1 MRIGIPE
8 ALLFYRYEDFIR
20 TFFSNLDIETVYSQP
35 TNPDILERGIKE
47 CVDEACL
54 PIKIFAGHVSKLL
67 EDCDKV
73 VVPRLMKCQ
82 NGDSICPKFAG
93 LPELAGR
100 VGHDQRFI
108 FTDPLYLND
117 SKKFKQALI
126 REGEKMEV
134 AKDEVMGAYDRVEK
148 IIREA
153 KITGNLNRFPRRWR
167 EISDSSNAGVRIGV
181 LGHSYNIHDS
191 FANMSLMKKL
201 KDLGV
206 KVTTGEDI
214 TLEEINPHMRGLL
227 KTPYWMFYRENLGR
241 ACQLVKEREVD
252 GIIYISSF
260 CCGTDSITIEMI
272 KSKIGDFPML
282 VLKLDEHTA
291 EAGIDTR
298 LEAFVELLERRN

>member
-1 MRIGIPE
+1 MKIGIPE
-8 ALLFYRYEDFIR
+8 ALLFYKYEPFIR
-20 TFFSNLDIETVYSQP
+20 TFFSNLDIETVYSQS
-35 TNPDILERGIKE
+35 TNQDILERGIKE

-54 PIKIFAGHVSKLL
+54 PIKIFVGHVSRLL

-73 VVPRLMKCQ
+73 AVPRLMKCQ

-100 VGHDQRFI
+100 VGNGNRLI
-108 FTDPLYLND
+108 FTDPIYLND
-117 SKKFKQALI
+117 KKKFERTLI
-126 REGEKMEV
+126 EQGRKMEL
-134 AKDEVMGAYDRVEK
+134 AKDEVMGAYDKVEK

-153 KITGNLNRFPRRWR
+153 KITGNLNLFPRSWR
-167 EISDSSNAGVRIGV
+167 EISALSNPGVRVAI
-181 LGHSYNIHDS
+181 LGHSYNVHDN
-191 FANMSLMKKL
+191 FANMNLMRKLKKL
-201 KDLGV
+201 GV
-206 KVTTGEDI
+206 IVTTGEEI
-214 TLEEINPHMRGLL
+214 SSEEINRHMRGLL

-241 ACQLVKEREVD
+241 ACQLVKDREVD

-272 KSKIGDFPML
+272 KSRIGDFPML